1 MPEMS
6 DSTTDPGA
14 IDSPAA
20 ASTTDPGAIDSPAAA
35 STGAIDSPA
44 ATNTTGASVISGG
57 LWNSLNQTLPQGFA
71 LVISVA
77 AARFLGP
84 DGMGRQSFIAFTM
97 ISITQLTSE
106 GLKESLM
113 RSVGEALGADRPGEV
128 RGLVRWAL
136 PILLLG
142 GLAGGAVLILAGQ
155 LGASPEAAW
164 ALAGVECV
172 LVTAQGAPWA
182 ALVGAQKWRQAST
195 VGLLTTMIGVP
206 VTVLVLA
213 LGGGITGMFAVEAAG
228 AAAALIAIVV
238 LARRALRALP
248 PRVEPTPDLRR
259 RTSRYAVLATLM
271 TLATFVVWQR
281 SEFFFLRAYST
292 DRQIA
297 FYSIAFAAANGLSLL
312 PGALAGTLSPAFAT
326 LYGARHHG
334 RIRSGYWRAQR
345 FLLTLSLPLLAC
357 FFALGPALIRLA
369 YGSSYS
375 PSGPLLLILLSLF
388 PLIPLLGVASS
399 LLVGLGALRVALIW
413 EVLGGAATIGLNFL
427 LVPSHAAVGAAI
439 ADVGGQL
446 IVVVPLLIY
455 AGTLVRPAAIDGF
468 AIVRTVIAS
477 APAGAAAWAVDM
489 WLGGVVGLLAGSLVA
504 LLVLL
509 PLAVVLRVIP
519 ARDREWLRDVM
530 SSRFGGDAGH
540 LAEALM
546 MGAAPRLRLRA
557 SAAEGSPPSEGS
569 EQPEGPACRRLAVYS
584 DARQR
589 GGAERVLGY
598 LIGALDERI
607 EVTVIGVDPGIVSW
621 IAAQRTGAA
630 EVVVPA
636 VTHKWQLRPIIA
648 HMRAIR
654 KLRPEV
660 VHASLSTPWSCQYGI
675 LAGLLC
681 PGTGVMAVENA
692 PVSSSQ
698 PLQRIIKRLISRKL
712 AAHVAVGECSAR
724 QTERLIGLAE
734 GSLVTI
740 RNGVPDWPPKARRQS
755 LSAPVIGTVARISEE
770 KGIDMLVRAL
780 PALPG
785 VTAAIVGE
793 GPALAG
799 IHDLAQRLGVAD
811 RLQTPGFDLNPRWR
825 LTTFDIFVLPTH
837 TESALPLA
845 IVEAMLAELP
855 IVTTSIECI
864 TETFPDGEI
873 GLLVPPHDLDALVDA
888 LRKLVNDVALR
899 ERMGARARKFAL
911 DRFGMATM
919 AGAYEELYR
928 EIADFHLARAGR
940 MRW

>member
-1 MPEMS
+1 
-6 DSTTDPGA
+6 
-14 IDSPAA
+14 
-20 ASTTDPGAIDSPAAA
+20 
-35 STGAIDSPA
+35 
-44 ATNTTGASVISGG
+44 
-57 LWNSLNQTLPQGFA
+57 
-71 LVISVA
+71 
-77 AARFLGP
+77 
-84 DGMGRQSFIAFTM
+84 
-97 ISITQLTSE
+97 
-106 GLKESLM
+106 
-113 RSVGEALGADRPGEV
+113 
-128 RGLVRWAL
+128 
-136 PILLLG
+136 
-142 GLAGGAVLILAGQ
+142 
-155 LGASPEAAW
+155 
-164 ALAGVECV
+164 
-172 LVTAQGAPWA
+172 
-182 ALVGAQKWRQAST
+182 
-195 VGLLTTMIGVP
+195 
-206 VTVLVLA
+206 
-213 LGGGITGMFAVEAAG
+213 
-228 AAAALIAIVV
+228 
-238 LARRALRALP
+238 
-248 PRVEPTPDLRR
+248 
-259 RTSRYAVLATLM
+259 M

-357 FFALGPALIRLA
+357 FLALGPALIRLA

-388 PLIPLLGVASS
+388 PLVPLLGVASS

-413 EVLGGAATIGLNFL
+413 EVFGGAATIGLNFL

-446 IVVVPLLIY
+446 IVVIPLLIY

-489 WLGGVVGLLAGSLVA
+489 WLGGVAGLLVGALVA
-504 LLVLL
+504 VLVLL
-509 PLAVVLRVIP
+509 PLAVALRVIP
-519 ARDREWLRDVM
+519 ARDREWLRDVI
-530 SSRFGGDAGH
+530 SSRFGGDAGR

-546 MGAAPRLRLRA
+546 SSAVPRRRPSAPTD
-557 SAAEGSPPSEGS
+557 EGSPPSERS
-569 EQPEGPACRRLAVYS
+569 EHQHPDRAVPQQAGEQLDPPACRRLAVYS
-584 DARQR
+584 DAQQR

-607 EVTVIGVDPGIVSW
+607 EVTVVGVEPGIVSW
-621 IAAQRTGAA
+621 IAAQRPGAA

-636 VTHKWQLRPIIA
+636 VRHKWQLGPIIG
-648 HMRAIR
+648 HVRAIR
-654 KLRPEV
+654 RLRPEV
-660 VHASLSTPWSCQYGI
+660 LHASLSTPWSCQYGI

-698 PLQRIIKRLISRKL
+698 PLQRVIKRVISRKL

-740 RNGVPDWPPKARRQS
+740 RNGVPDWPPRARRQRH
-755 LSAPVIGTVARISEE
+755 SAPVIGTVARVSEE

-799 IHDLAQRLGVAD
+799 IRDLAQRLGVAD

-825 LTTFDIFVLPTH
+825 LATFDIFVLPTH
-837 TESALPLA
+837 TEAALPLA

-873 GLLVPPHDLDALVDA
+873 GLLVPPHDLDALVGA
-888 LRKLVNDVALR
+888 LRRLVDDVALR
-899 ERMGARARKFAL
+899 ERMGACARKFAL

-928 EIADFHLARAGR
+928 EIADFHLASAGR